1 MPAQKKISATT
12 PAARTGFARALAIL
26 FALAC
31 LYLATILLLSFAQLR
46 DDPKP
51 PPEAATTDHVVDLD
65 REDSHAH

>member
-12 PAARTGFARALAIL
+12 PAARAGFAKALAIL

-31 LYLATILLLSFAQLR
+31 LYLATILVLSFAELR
-46 DDPKP
+46 DDARQR
-51 PPEAATTDHVVDLD
+51 PEAATTDHSAGQD